1 MSHGRVPYRQVT
13 TARPSAAN
21 CPAAAGGGPTGDGA
35 VAAAQA
41 LADGTRLRL
50 LMLLGEGEAVVAE
63 LVARLKVPQPNVSHH
78 LAILRGLGAVESR
91 RDGRSIVY
99 RLLVPPPVP
108 GAIRVSSGGA
118 TVTITPFSG
127 ADG

>member
-1 MSHGRVPYRQVT
+1 MSRGRIPYR
-13 TARPSAAN
+13 PGSAARA
-21 CPAAAGGGPTGDGA
+21 PAADGPAAEGVGPSVEGA

-63 LVARLKVPQPNVSHH
+63 LVTRLMVPQPNVSHH
-78 LAILRGLGAVESR
+78 LAILRGLGAVEAR

-99 RLLVPPPVP
+99 RLLVPPPAP
-108 GAIRVSSGGA
+108 GFVRVSAGGA
-118 TVTITPFSG
+118 TVTITPSRG
-127 ADG
+127 